1 MLKNL
6 GGRLMHAWNAFSN
19 REAVYGYPQYDF
31 GMGYSIRPDR
41 VRLTLG
47 SERTIVS
54 SIYNQIAIDV
64 SAISVVHARM
74 DQNGRF
80 LESVSSGLNECLSI
94 SANVDQS
101 GRNFLQEAVMSLFDE
116 GAIAIVPV
124 DTTINPQVSGGYDIR
139 SLRTGKILDWF
150 PDHIRVEVYNEKL
163 GRKEEATLPKSMVAI
178 IENPLYLVMNE
189 PNSTLKR
196 LVNKINLL
204 DSIDTQSGSGRLDL
218 FIQLPYTIKSDARR
232 AQAIQRTK
240 DIELQLAGSKYGIAY
255 VDGSEKITQLNRPAE
270 NNLLKQ
276 VEYLTG
282 MLYNQLGLTESVFN
296 GTADEK
302 TMLNYYNRTVEPVL
316 SAIVDEMRRK
326 FLTKTARSLGQ
337 DIVFF
342 RDPFRLVPVLEL
354 AEIADKFTRNEIL
367 SSNEV
372 RAIIGYKP
380 SNQPGADE
388 LRNKNLNQSE
398 VEAPP
403 INTDNG
409 ENQNGV

>member
-163 GRKEEATLPKSMVAI
+163 GRKEEVTLPKSMVAI

-316 SAIVDEMRRK
+316 SAIVNEMRRK

-398 VEAPP
+398 LEAPP

>member
-101 GRNFLQEAVMSLFDE
+101 ARNFLQEAVMSLFDE

-163 GRKEEATLPKSMVAI
+163 GRKEEVTLPKSMVAI
-178 IENPLYLVMNE
+178 IENPLYMVMNE

-282 MLYNQLGLTESVFN
+282 MVYNQFGLTESVFN

-302 TMLNYYNRTVEPVL
+302 TMLNYYNRTVEPVI
-316 SAIVDEMRRK
+316 SAIVNEMRRK

-388 LRNKNLNQSE
+388 LRNKNLNKPE

>member
-163 GRKEEATLPKSMVAI
+163 GRKEELTRPKSMVAI

-316 SAIVDEMRRK
+316 SAIVNEMRRK

-388 LRNKNLNQSE
+388 LRTKNLNQSE

>member
-163 GRKEEATLPKSMVAI
+163 GRKEEVTLPKSMVAI

-316 SAIVDEMRRK
+316 SAIVDEMRLK

>member
-6 GGRLMHAWNAFSN
+6 GGRSMHAWNAFSN

-163 GRKEEATLPKSMVAI
+163 GRKEEVTLPKSMVAI

>member
-31 GMGYSIRPDR
+31 GMGYSVRPDR

-150 PDHIRVEVYNEKL
+150 PNHIRVEVYNEKL
-163 GRKEEATLPKSMVAI
+163 GRKEEVTLPKSMVAI

-388 LRNKNLNQSE
+388 LRNKNLNKSE

>member
-47 SERTIVS
+47 SERNIVS

-74 DQNGRF
+74 DQNGRL

-163 GRKEEATLPKSMVAI
+163 GRKEEVTLPKSMVAI

-255 VDGSEKITQLNRPAE
+255 VDGAEKITQLNRPAE

-316 SAIVDEMRRK
+316 SAIVNEMRRK

-342 RDPFRLVPVLEL
+342 RDPFRLVPVFEL

>member
-101 GRNFLQEAVMSLFDE
+101 GRNFIQEAVMSLFDE

-163 GRKEEATLPKSMVAI
+163 GRKEEVTLPKSMVAI

-316 SAIVDEMRRK
+316 SAIVNEMRRK

>member
-31 GMGYSIRPDR
+31 GMGYSVRPDR

-163 GRKEEATLPKSMVAI
+163 GRKEEVTLPKSMVAI

-316 SAIVDEMRRK
+316 SAIVNEMRRK

-342 RDPFRLVPVLEL
+342 RDTFRFVPGLEL

>member
-101 GRNFLQEAVMSLFDE
+101 GRNFIQEAVMSLFDE

-163 GRKEEATLPKSMVAI
+163 GRKEEVTLPKSMVAI

>member
-124 DTTINPQVSGGYDIR
+124 DTNINPQVSGGYDIR

-163 GRKEEATLPKSMVAI
+163 GRKEEVTLPKSMVAI

>member
-150 PDHIRVEVYNEKL
+150 PNHIRVEVYNEKL
-163 GRKEEATLPKSMVAI
+163 GRKEEVTLPKSMVAI

-388 LRNKNLNQSE
+388 LRNKNLNKSE

>member
-31 GMGYSIRPDR
+31 GMGYSVRPDR

-163 GRKEEATLPKSMVAI
+163 GRKEEVTLPKSMVAI

-316 SAIVDEMRRK
+316 SAIVNEMRRK

-388 LRNKNLNQSE
+388 LRNKNLNQSK

>member
-1 MLKNL
+1 
-6 GGRLMHAWNAFSN
+6 
-19 REAVYGYPQYDF
+19 
-31 GMGYSIRPDR
+31 
-41 VRLTLG
+41 
-47 SERTIVS
+47 
-54 SIYNQIAIDV
+54 
-64 SAISVVHARM
+64 
-74 DQNGRF
+74 
-80 LESVSSGLNECLSI
+80 
-94 SANVDQS
+94 
-101 GRNFLQEAVMSLFDE
+101 
-116 GAIAIVPV
+116 
-124 DTTINPQVSGGYDIR
+124 
-139 SLRTGKILDWF
+139 
-150 PDHIRVEVYNEKL
+150 
-163 GRKEEATLPKSMVAI
+163 
-178 IENPLYLVMNE
+178 MNE

>member
-163 GRKEEATLPKSMVAI
+163 GRKEEVTLPKSMVAI

-316 SAIVDEMRRK
+316 SAIVNEMRRK

>member
-101 GRNFLQEAVMSLFDE
+101 GRNFIQEAVISLFDE

-163 GRKEEATLPKSMVAI
+163 GRKEEVTLPKSMVAI

-218 FIQLPYTIKSDARR
+218 FIQLPYTIRSDARR

>member
-163 GRKEEATLPKSMVAI
+163 GRKEEITLPKSKVAI

>member
-1 MLKNL
+1 MRKNL

-163 GRKEEATLPKSMVAI
+163 GRKEEVTLPKSMVAI

-316 SAIVDEMRRK
+316 SAIVNEMRRK

>member
-31 GMGYSIRPDR
+31 GMGYSVRPDR

-163 GRKEEATLPKSMVAI
+163 GRKEEVTLPKSMVAI

>member
-31 GMGYSIRPDR
+31 GMGYSVRPDR

-163 GRKEEATLPKSMVAI
+163 GRKEEVTLPKSMVAI

-388 LRNKNLNQSE
+388 LRNKNLNQPE

>member
-163 GRKEEATLPKSMVAI
+163 GRKEEVTLPKSMVAI

-204 DSIDTQSGSGRLDL
+204 DSIDTQSGSGRLYL

>member
-163 GRKEEATLPKSMVAI
+163 GRKEEVTLPKSMVAI

-398 VEAPP
+398 LEAPP

>member
-31 GMGYSIRPDR
+31 GMGYSVRPDR

-163 GRKEEATLPKSMVAI
+163 GRKEEVTLPKSMVAI

-302 TMLNYYNRTVEPVL
+302 TMLNYHNRTVEPVL
-316 SAIVDEMRRK
+316 SAIVNEMRRK

>member
-150 PDHIRVEVYNEKL
+150 PNHIRVEVYNEKL
-163 GRKEEATLPKSMVAI
+163 GRKEELTRPKSMVAI

>member
-80 LESVSSGLNECLSI
+80 LGSVSSGLNECLSI

-163 GRKEEATLPKSMVAI
+163 GRKEEVTLPKSMVAI

-302 TMLNYYNRTVEPVL
+302 TMINYYNRTVEPVL
-316 SAIVDEMRRK
+316 SAIVNEMRRK

-342 RDPFRLVPVLEL
+342 RDPFRLVPVFEL

-388 LRNKNLNQSE
+388 LRNKNLNQPE

>member
-31 GMGYSIRPDR
+31 GMGYSVRPDR

-163 GRKEEATLPKSMVAI
+163 GRKEEVTLPKSMVAI

-316 SAIVDEMRRK
+316 SAIVNEMRRK

>member
-31 GMGYSIRPDR
+31 GMGYSNRPDR

-163 GRKEEATLPKSMVAI
+163 GRKEEVTLPKSMVAI

-388 LRNKNLNQSE
+388 LRNKNLNQPE

>member
-31 GMGYSIRPDR
+31 GMGYSVRPDR

-163 GRKEEATLPKSMVAI
+163 GRKEEVTLPKSMVAI

-388 LRNKNLNQSE
+388 LRNKNLNKSE

>member
-1 MLKNL
+1 LLKNL

-163 GRKEEATLPKSMVAI
+163 GRKEEVTLPKSMVAI

-388 LRNKNLNQSE
+388 LRNKNLNQPE

>member
-31 GMGYSIRPDR
+31 GMGYSVRPDR

-163 GRKEEATLPKSMVAI
+163 GRKEEVTLPKSMVAI

-302 TMLNYYNRTVEPVL
+302 TMLNYHNRTVEPVL
-316 SAIVDEMRRK
+316 SAIVNEMRRK

-342 RDPFRLVPVLEL
+342 RDPFLFVPGLEL

>member
-163 GRKEEATLPKSMVAI
+163 GRKEEVTLPKSMVAI

-388 LRNKNLNQSE
+388 LRNKNLNQPE

>member
-31 GMGYSIRPDR
+31 GMGYSVRPDR

-124 DTTINPQVSGGYDIR
+124 DTTINPQVSGGFDIR

-163 GRKEEATLPKSMVAI
+163 GRKEEVTLPKSMVAI

-316 SAIVDEMRRK
+316 SAIVNEMRRK

>member
-163 GRKEEATLPKSMVAI
+163 GRKEEVTLPKSMVAI

-316 SAIVDEMRRK
+316 SAIVNEMRRK

-403 INTDNG
+403 INTDTG

>member
-163 GRKEEATLPKSMVAI
+163 GRKEEVTLPKSMVAI

-270 NNLLKQ
+270 NKLLKQ

>member
-101 GRNFLQEAVMSLFDE
+101 GRNFIQEAVMSLFDE

-124 DTTINPQVSGGYDIR
+124 DTTVNPQVSGGYDIR

-163 GRKEEATLPKSMVAI
+163 GRKEEVTLPKSMVAI

-316 SAIVDEMRRK
+316 SAIVNEMRRK

>member
-163 GRKEEATLPKSMVAI
+163 GRKEEVTLPKSMVAI

-218 FIQLPYTIKSDARR
+218 FIQLPYTIRSDARR